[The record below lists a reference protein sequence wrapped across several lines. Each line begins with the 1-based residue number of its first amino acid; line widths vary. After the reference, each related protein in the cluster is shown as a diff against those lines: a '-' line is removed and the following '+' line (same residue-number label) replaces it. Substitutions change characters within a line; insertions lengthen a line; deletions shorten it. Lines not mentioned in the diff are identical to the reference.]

1 MAIQIEKVDT
11 GRLTMDFFRFGT
23 GRETFIILP
32 GLSVKSVMGS
42 ADAVAA
48 QYALLA
54 ERFTVYVFDR
64 RSDLPESYS
73 IYDMAEDTAE
83 AITALGLKD
92 VCIFG
97 ASQGGMIAQVIAAE
111 HPELVKKLILG
122 SSACHVDIEKGSVID
137 NWIEMAKV
145 GDRLGLYL
153 DFGQKLYPKDFY
165 EQYRDVLVSI
175 AETVTDDELSR
186 FITIAE
192 GTDGFDVREKLAG
205 VRCPVLILGAADD
218 AVLGPYA
225 AEEIKECLKDDPDT
239 EIYSY
244 DGYGHVAFDTAPD
257 YTERLFEFLTK

>member
-1 MAIQIEKVDT
+1 MSIQIEKVETD
-11 GRLTMDFFRFGT
+11 RFTMEFFRFGT
-23 GRETFIILP
+23 GEETFVILP

-54 ERFTVYVFDR
+54 DRFTVYVFDR
-64 RSDLPESYS
+64 RSDVPKSYS

-83 AITALGLKD
+83 AFKELGLKD

-122 SSACHVDIEKGSVID
+122 SSACHADVEEGAVI
-137 NWIEMAKV
+137 NKWIQMART

-153 DFGQKLYPKDFY
+153 DFGEKLYPKELF

-175 AETVTDDELSR
+175 AETVTVEELEK
-186 FITIAE
+186 FITVAE
-192 GTDGFDVREKLAG
+192 GTAGFDIRSKLNS
-205 VRCPVLILGAADD
+205 VKCPVLILGAADD
-218 AVLGPYA
+218 AVLDPQA
-225 AEEIKECLKDDPDT
+225 SEEIAESLKGNPGV
-239 EIYSY
+239 EIFIY
-244 DGYGHVAFDTAPD
+244 DGYGHIAFDTAPD
-257 YTERLFEFLTK
+257 YVKRLYDFLVR